1 MKIINVFL
9 LLLVTQITIQ
19 AEYHSIYLSS
29 SGSTIDNVKLSSSAL
44 YGVTESSS
52 TVKITQEGTYV
63 LSGEYTGQVY
73 VALGSSAQATLVL
86 SGVSIKNTNGPG
98 ILFTG
103 GKEIDSSSSSISM
116 SRANSLD
123 FSNAGAK
130 IIIAD
135 DTTNTVNAGSTSQYD
150 GAVYSVCSMKISG
163 ETKSNGV
170 LTIVASSEG
179 LDTEKHLLIEGG
191 VINIAAQDDGIN
203 VNQDSVSACIINGGK
218 VLINAG
224 LGREGDGIDSN
235 GIIVINGGE
244 VYAASNP
251 GADSGL
257 DSNNGLFINGGK
269 VVGVGSSMDGADDGC
284 EQPSMNLIFS
294 STIQATSVLTVKDS
308 SGNELIS
315 FSPST
320 AGFVS
325 GTTLHYYGAATVSHP
340 DFKLNTVYYLYLD
353 GSQVGYTGNTQQG
366 PGGWGGGGQWGPGQH
381 GGSSGSSG
389 TMKTE
394 FVFTSNMMYFSGIA
408 KSS

>member
-1 MKIINVFL
+1 
-9 LLLVTQITIQ
+9 
-19 AEYHSIYLSS
+19 
-29 SGSTIDNVKLSSSAL
+29 
-44 YGVTESSS
+44 
-52 TVKITQEGTYV
+52 
-63 LSGEYTGQVY
+63 
-73 VALGSSAQATLVL
+73 
-86 SGVSIKNTNGPG
+86 
-98 ILFTG
+98 
-103 GKEIDSSSSSISM
+103 M